1 MVTAQKKRR
10 RVLYAREQLR
20 TQRKVEQA
28 SNRATFLE
36 FCAANPTP
44 KLPKGKRLRTRN
56 LLQIGE
62 WGTTIGL
69 LNPKLAARFTVE
81 EIKGI
86 ETRVQETMAD
96 RLKSRQGSGC
106 FSPSTYPMDIEE

>member
-10 RVLYAREQLR
+10 RVLYAREALR
-20 TQRKVEQA
+20 TEKRVERA
-28 SNRATFLE
+28 GNRATFLE

-44 KLPKGKRLRTRN
+44 KPPKGKRLRTRN

-69 LNPKLAARFTVE
+69 LNPQLAAKFTLE
-81 EIKGI
+81 ELNGI
-86 ETRVQETMAD
+86 EVRVKETMAD
-96 RLKSRQGSGC
+96 RLERRQGSGC
-106 FSPSTYPMDIEE
+106 FSPSNYPIEIEE

>member
-10 RVLYAREQLR
+10 RVLYAREALR
-20 TQRKVEQA
+20 AERRVERA

-86 ETRVQETMAD
+86 ETRVKHTMAD

-106 FSPSTYPMDIEE
+106 FSPNSYPMDIQD

>member
-10 RVLYAREQLR
+10 RVLYAREALR
-20 TQRKVEQA
+20 AEKRVERA

-62 WGTTIGL
+62 WGTVIGC
-69 LNPKLAARFTVE
+69 LNPKLAARFTLE
-81 EIKGI
+81 ELKGI
-86 ETRVQETMAD
+86 EVRVKETMAD
-96 RLKSRQGSGC
+96 RLERRQGSGC
-106 FSPSTYPMDIEE
+106 FSPNSYPIEIEE

>member
-20 TQRKVEQA
+20 AERKIERA
-28 SNRATFLE
+28 SNMATFRE
-36 FCAANPTP
+36 FQAANPTP
-44 KLPKGKRLRTRN
+44 KLPKGKRVRTRN

-62 WGTTIGL
+62 WGNSIGL
-69 LNPKLAARFTVE
+69 LNPKLAARFTLE

-86 ETRVQETMAD
+86 ETRVKETMAD
-96 RLKSRQGSGC
+96 RLASRQGSGC
-106 FSPSTYPMDIEE
+106 FSPNNYPVDTKE